1 MFWSAGVTSLIVAAA
16 ACVSMVS
23 AGADSHQP
31 PVVPPAA
38 APTTSEAAKPADPRP
53 RVEPTPAV
61 AAATPAPDF
70 GAWLEVLRRD
80 ALTAGISQATLDL
93 ALTTVEAQPTVLERD
108 RAQAEFTLTLP
119 QYIGRRL
126 GPGTVNLAKKRA
138 AEHRQLLG
146 RVQRAHHVPAS
157 TVVSV
162 WALESNFGRFSG
174 VRPTVSVLATLAFD
188 GRRALLFRRELID
201 ALRILDRGDIDL
213 PGMQGSWAGAM
224 GQPQFLPSSYLK
236 YAQDFDADGRRN
248 IWSSLP
254 DVFASIAFY
263 LKSNGWKPGES
274 WGRRVRVPE
283 AVAAKLTEAAPLRTV
298 GCRAER
304 GLTER
309 FPLSRWNA
317 LGVQTATGGRL
328 PRADLQ
334 ASLLRADGEAFLV
347 YRNYETLLTYNCAH
361 TYALSVALLSDRL
374 DGKTSSW
381 PTPPKKPA
389 RAKKKPARA
398 PRR

>member
-1 MFWSAGVTSLIVAAA
+1 MWLFTALLVL
-16 ACVSMVS
+16 
-23 AGADSHQP
+23 GALGASQP
-31 PVVPPAA
+31 PAPAPASAAPASVSPAPDSAPAA
-38 APTTSEAAKPADPRP
+38 AGA
-53 RVEPTPAV
+53 AV
-61 AAATPAPDF
+61 ATAPPSGEF
-70 GAWLEVLRRD
+70 TVWLDAVRRD
-80 ALTAGISQATLDL
+80 ALAAGITAATVDKAL
-93 ALTTVEAQPTVLERD
+93 ATVEPQPVVLERD
-108 RAQAEFTLTLP
+108 RTQAEFTLTLP
-119 QYIGRRL
+119 QYLERRL
-126 GPGTVNLAKKRA
+126 NRTLVTLAKKRA
-138 AEHRQLLG
+138 IEHRAVLG
-146 RVQRAHHVPAS
+146 KVARAHDVPAA

-328 PRADLQ
+328 PRVDLQ